1 MQDRR
6 KDDLFI
12 NDLFRV
18 IPMGIPMEIE
28 PEVVDMR
35 SEEEKYTRKEEKPV
49 WRNEKG
55 EIVRPFFENRGIN
68 GYSLKDVPLK
78 GGEEG
83 IQRYPKFERSK
94 DGYLIGLGHV
104 WKPVTKYVPGELKE
118 NYLYYGDQLFVRM
131 K

>member
-35 SEEEKYTRKEEKPV
+35 SEEEKYTHKEEKPV

-55 EIVRPFFENRGIN
+55 EIVRPFFENRGVN
-68 GYSLKDVPLK
+68 GYSLKDNSL
-78 GGEEG
+78 
-83 IQRYPKFERSK
+83 
-94 DGYLIGLGHV
+94 LIHQEHISLQVSIHD
-104 WKPVTKYVPGELKE
+104 L
-118 NYLYYGDQLFVRM
+118 NL
-131 K
+131 